1 MPVAIKINNRPFLS
15 YSERMINVINTR
27 PRRHPKFKF
36 CQTTIQSFF
45 YISFL
50 THKKKFPAR
59 RIHLQAGNSFITIYM
74 VKGKITSCRP
84 YRPFPEQPSA
94 FLVCLLSFLR

>member
-50 THKKKFPAR
+50 THKKNSLPEGYTSR
-59 RIHLQAGNSFITIYM
+59 QGTHLYNYLYG
-74 VKGKITSCRP
+74 
-84 YRPFPEQPSA
+84 
-94 FLVCLLSFLR
+94 